1 LASIIEYTWRNEE
14 KKGENGK
21 LKIIMS
27 SWQPHL
33 GPLGKLGGIN
43 KGAHV
48 DTIAMWL
55 KSMKLLI
62 FELCNS

>member
-1 LASIIEYTWRNEE
+1 V
-14 KKGENGK
+14 KKKRREWKVEDNNANHTLDFTRKVGGK
-21 LKIIMS
+21 
-27 SWQPHL
+27 
-33 GPLGKLGGIN
+33 N